1 MVLYLVVVFCLLFV
15 VSDCRMTFKLGFTK
29 PAPQCFSV
37 YGVESGDTCFAIRQE
52 FNLTAAEFGA
62 VNPNLECDKLFP
74 VGFAKPASAPQCFS
88 VYGVESG
95 NTCFA
100 IRQELNLTAAEFGAI
115 NPNLECDKLFP
126 GQWLC
131 VVGRV

>member
-1 MVLYLVVVFCLLFV
+1 MVEVGEESGRRSGCWNLDGRVYRPLKV
-15 VSDCRMTFKLGFTK
+15 GFTK

-74 VGFAKPASAPQCFS
+74 
-88 VYGVESG
+88 
-95 NTCFA
+95 
-100 IRQELNLTAAEFGAI
+100 
-115 NPNLECDKLFP
+115 

-131 VVGRV
+131 VVGRA